1 MADDNNNPRYEQPL
15 NDFPSIN
22 DVEEKPFYD
31 DGSAP
36 VVQTYNNIYNQQ
48 SNYNNPSSNTIEQTT
63 PTIQYG
69 EPNYS
74 KNNIFNNVNIP
85 VYSPESVVVKKPKGI
100 FGNPKIFL
108 VLSILLIIDQLTAII
123 LQITMNSPIP
133 LILVDNIAVIITA
146 ILYLLVIFK
155 VIKGPHKWLG
165 IVSIVVWFVGFVL
178 EGLGMMF
185 GTMDKNDRYQEN
197 KYTSI
202 NIAFMVLRNFLM
214 FCCHPFA
221 LMYSSD

>member
-1 MADDNNNPRYEQPL
+1 MADDNNNPKYEKPL
-15 NDFPSIN
+15 NDFPSLN
-22 DVEEKPFYD
+22 EVEEKPFYD

-48 SNYNNPSSNTIEQTT
+48 PNYNNPSSNTIGQIT
-63 PTIQYG
+63 PIIKYG

-74 KNNIFNNVNIP
+74 QNNIFNNINVP

-100 FGNPKIFL
+100 FGNSKIFL

-123 LQITMNSPIP
+123 IQITMKSLIP

-155 VIKGPHKWLG
+155 VIKGRHIWLG
-165 IVSIVVWFVGFVL
+165 VVSILVWFVGFAL
-178 EGLGMMF
+178 EGVGMML
-185 GTMDKNDRYQEN
+185 GNMDKNDIYEEN
-197 KYTSI
+197 KYTTI
-202 NIAFMVLRNFLM
+202 NIAFMVLRSFLM

-221 LMYSSD
+221 LMYSPD